1 MDAMFD
7 NWTDRVKKYKQGE
20 IQECLPDTATQVVVE
35 GKLKVLRSMAAFQR
49 VAKPSEV
56 RRVGPM
62 DKLLRAH
69 GGCLGRRRR

>member
-35 GKLKVLRSMAAFQR
+35 GKLKVLRSMAAFSVSPNQIG
-49 VAKPSEV
+49 EV
-56 RRVGPM
+56 RNER
-62 DKLLRAH
+62 
-69 GGCLGRRRR
+69 

>member
-35 GKLKVLRSMAAFQR
+35 GKLKVLRSMAAFSTVTESNR
-49 VAKPSEV
+49 
-56 RRVGPM
+56 
-62 DKLLRAH
+62 
-69 GGCLGRRRR
+69 